1 MKAELLTLLIPSTQ
15 SFELSSTHHNKTTS
29 EDINMLL
36 SYSNL
41 DKKEYSLLLMKYV
54 DDKTSE
60 SSLFDE
66 LFDEVCEIFLKREVP
81 KECGMIRKFLNT
93 AIIECCVEKCVVCQ
107 GTGYLKTTDSI
118 DKCPHCDGTGEFIYD
133 DHVRSSIMGVKKNYF
148 MKYKKEYE
156 SIIEKINTIENSALS
171 KIGDT

>member
-1 MKAELLTLLIPSTQ
+1 MKFILNCRKEKMMHTAKYMHQILDQ
-15 SFELSSTHHNKTTS
+15 SLPA
-29 EDINMLL
+29 
-36 SYSNL
+36 
-41 DKKEYSLLLMKYV
+41 
-54 DDKTSE
+54 
-60 SSLFDE
+60 FDE

-156 SIIEKINTIENSALS
+156 SIVEKINTIENSALS